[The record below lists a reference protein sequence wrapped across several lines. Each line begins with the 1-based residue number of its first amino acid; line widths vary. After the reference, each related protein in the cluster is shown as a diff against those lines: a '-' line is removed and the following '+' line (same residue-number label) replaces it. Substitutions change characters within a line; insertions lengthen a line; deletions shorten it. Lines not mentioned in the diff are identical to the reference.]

1 MKVIIM
7 AGGRGERLRP
17 LTDTIPKPMIDV
29 NGKPVLEH
37 IVDLFKKFDIKD
49 FIFSLCYLPQVIT
62 SYFGDGSKFG
72 IHVDYLIED
81 PNKPMGTA
89 GGIAIAKKYIKDTF
103 IVTSG
108 DILRK
113 IDVNEIIKFH
123 KRKDS
128 FATLNTYKRFGS
140 DPKSMLVFNKEN
152 RIIDFIERPKL
163 ITNHHSLVTN
173 YVWSNGSFY
182 VFEPEIFDYI
192 PKNKSSDFGKDIF
205 PKLLVDNKKIYAFP
219 TEDYFVDIGNLA
231 KLEIARTTFK
241 PIV

>member
-1 MKVIIM
+1 MKAIIM
-7 AGGRGERLRP
+7 AGGRGERLKP
-17 LTDTIPKPMIDV
+17 ITDTVPKPMIEIR
-29 NGKPVLEH
+29 GKPILEH
-37 IVDLFKKFDIKD
+37 TINHFKKFGIKD
-49 FIFSLCYLPQVIT
+49 FIFSLCYLSHVIF

-72 IHVDYLIED
+72 VNINYIYEEAE
-81 PNKPMGTA
+81 KPLGTA
-89 GGIAIAKKYIKDTF
+89 GGIAKAKKYINGPF
-103 IVTSG
+103 IVASG
-108 DILRK
+108 DILREIN
-113 IDVNEIIKFH
+113 IDEIIKFH

-128 FATLNTYKRFGS
+128 FITLNTYKRFGP
-140 DPKSMLVFNKEN
+140 DPKSM
-152 RIIDFIERPKL
+152 IIFDKHGLIKKFIERPNPGDVKED
-163 ITNHHSLVTN
+163 

-192 PKNKSSDFGKDIF
+192 PKNQHSDFGKDIF